1 MNNIN
6 PTSNDA
12 AEVVEQIAIRPFYP
26 GDRSLVV
33 DFFAQM
39 SGETRGFFDRGHG
52 NRTTALKYFDGDTSK
67 TDRFMAEWE
76 GRMVG
81 YVFLCDMDTG
91 VPWLGIAVAEDMK
104 GKHLGRRLIEHAHN
118 HARQCGK
125 GGVMLT
131 TSFANVRG
139 QSLYERMGYERL
151 GTHTSNEILY
161 IYRFKD

>member
-1 MNNIN
+1 M
-6 PTSNDA
+6 DA
-12 AEVVEQIAIRPFYP
+12 IDQISIRPFCED
-26 GDRSLVV
+26 DRSLVV
-33 DFFAQM
+33 DFFDQM

-52 NRTTALKYFDGDTSK
+52 NRMTALKYFDGDKSS
-67 TDRFMAEWE
+67 TDRFMAVVD

-81 YVFLCDMDTG
+81 YVFLWDMDTG
-91 VPWLGIAVAEDMK
+91 VPWLGIAVAEHLK

-131 TSFANVRG
+131 TSFGNVRG

-151 GTHTSNEILY
+151 GIHISSEILY
-161 IYRFKD
+161 VYRFKNHPDRHPLRSL